1 MTSGHSF
8 VEIAVNRN
16 KDHNH
21 TSMVSSNQ
29 IRGDDRESIAER
41 CIIDSNGSAHA
52 FDKAMVSDYVLA
64 GEEVPED
71 FELKSKRLKDVVR
84 KCISEHMN
92 QETVIS

>member
-52 FDKAMVSDYVLA
+52 FVK
-64 GEEVPED
+64 
-71 FELKSKRLKDVVR
+71 
-84 KCISEHMN
+84 
-92 QETVIS
+92 